1 MAKES
6 GLGWTAMSVDD
17 SGGTLRD
24 IRNDCTALSIATPRA
39 VQDVTGI
46 DVYAMERLLLLAD
59 MAVTLNIIFN
69 DATNASHDVFKTVP
83 STSVA
88 REFTL
93 TVSGQTLGT
102 TPTATLLFT
111 DYPLARAATGELTAA
126 VPGVLANGVLPTWT
140 SA

>member
-6 GLGWTAMSVDD
+6 GLAWGTLSIDD

-24 IRNDCTALSIATPRA
+24 IRNDVTNLEFATPRA

-46 DVYAMERLLLLAD
+46 DKSAMERLLLLAD
-59 MAVTLNIIFN
+59 MSVTLNGVFN
-69 DATNASHDVFKTVP
+69 PTATTSSHAVFSTVP

-93 TVSGQTLGT
+93 TVSSQTLGT
-102 TPTATLLFT
+102 TPLCTLLFT
-111 DYPLARAATGELTAA
+111 DYALERGDGGELTWEA
-126 VPGVLANGVLPTWT
+126 PGVLANGAVPTWT
-140 SA
+140 